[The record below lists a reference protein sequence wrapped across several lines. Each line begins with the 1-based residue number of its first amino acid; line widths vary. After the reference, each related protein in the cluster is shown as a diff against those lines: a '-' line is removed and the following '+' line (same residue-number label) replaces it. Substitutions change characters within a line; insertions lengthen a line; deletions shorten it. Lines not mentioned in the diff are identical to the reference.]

1 MISSAIPPDLAVAAI
16 ELNRNYGTLYA
27 WRFLA
32 HKGMQTDSIYLLL
45 KDAVG
50 PEPSQPARNPEL
62 WQLIADAG

>member
-1 MISSAIPPDLAVAAI
+1 MVSPTIPPELADAAI

-32 HKGMQTDSIYLLL
+32 HKGVKTDHIYLLL

-50 PEPSQPARNPEL
+50 PEPEPPQSNPEL
-62 WQLIADAG
+62 WQMIANAS